1 MCHDN
6 GTFQTNDIY
15 IYNSFDLALAF
26 SRIIHCNYTRASTE
40 LPSKKK
46 KKKKKTSCLDAM
58 TIQRK
63 NASIQCP

>member
-46 KKKKKTSCLDAM
+46 KKKKKRA
-58 TIQRK
+58 
-63 NASIQCP
+63 A